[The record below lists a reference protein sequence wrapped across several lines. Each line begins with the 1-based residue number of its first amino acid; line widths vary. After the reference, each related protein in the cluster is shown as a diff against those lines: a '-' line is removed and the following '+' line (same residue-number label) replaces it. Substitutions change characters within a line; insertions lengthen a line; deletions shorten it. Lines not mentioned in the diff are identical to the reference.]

1 MPRLLLIDDSANVL
15 EESFSRPPLADELWV
30 VERARWS
37 TFGLDA
43 YRQRRADV
51 IVASAI
57 PTQARVFEFFDW
69 LRRHPVGSVT
79 ILALPPDADADFMR
93 CCFGVADDLVLF
105 PIRPEELRQRIA
117 RVLPRDHED
126 TAAVRNRLS
135 SEHSLSHLV
144 GSDPA
149 FVREVARIPVA
160 ARSDCEVLIT
170 GETGTGK
177 ELCARAIHHLS
188 RRSQLPFICADCAAL
203 PDQLFENEMFGHER
217 GAFTDAHRSQKGLVA
232 VAAEGTLFLDE
243 IDSLSLTAQAKLL
256 RLLQDR
262 TYRPLGSERFLHA
275 NVRILAATNKD
286 LARLIDTGAFRR
298 DLFFRINVLRI
309 NMIPLRERVDDV
321 PALAVHFVDLCCGE
335 LRCSRKSL
343 ATSTVQL
350 LRSMEW
356 QGNIRELHNVIR
368 RAVVYCD
375 ATQILPG
382 DLLPDAPDPVSFRAA
397 KAMALRSF
405 ERRYVEE
412 MLRRHQGNVTRAAQE
427 AGKDRRV
434 FGRMIKRLDVDRS
447 TLGPALPRPA
457 LGRSRP
463 TPSS

>member
-1 MPRLLLIDDSANVL
+1 
-15 EESFSRPPLADELWV
+15 
-30 VERARWS
+30 
-37 TFGLDA
+37 
-43 YRQRRADV
+43 
-51 IVASAI
+51 
-57 PTQARVFEFFDW
+57 
-69 LRRHPVGSVT
+69 
-79 ILALPPDADADFMR
+79 MR
-93 CCFGVADDLVLF
+93 CCFAVADDFVLF

-117 RVLPRDHED
+117 RVLPREHED
-126 TAAVRNRLS
+126 AAAVRNRLS
-135 SEHSLSHLV
+135 SEHSLANLV

-188 RRSQLPFICADCAAL
+188 SRSHLPFICADCAAL

-232 VAAEGTLFLDE
+232 VAGDGTLFLDE

-262 TYRPLGSERFLHA
+262 SYRPLGSERFLHA

-286 LARLIDTGAFRR
+286 LGRLIETGAFRR

-321 PALAVHFVDLCCGE
+321 PALAAHFVDQCCAE

-343 ATSTVQL
+343 AVSTIQL
-350 LRSMEW
+350 LRSMAW
-356 QGNIRELHNVIR
+356 PGNIRELHNMIR

-375 ATQILPG
+375 GPQILPV
-382 DLLPDAPDPVSFRAA
+382 DLLPDGDAPPDAPDPVSFRAA
-397 KAMALRSF
+397 KALALRSF
-405 ERRYVEE
+405 ERGYVEE

-434 FGRMIKRLDVDRS
+434 FGRLIKRLAVDRS
-447 TLGPALPRPA
+447 ALAPALPSPG

-463 TPSS
+463 SPSL